1 MFVGSITWPIP
12 LIGWSQNGL
21 EKHVHFFQPPY
32 YLSILNFETHAC
44 IRASG
49 LVKQAMDFPCFR
61 EWTWT
66 AIYLQLHTCGGW
78 IKIRKY
84 GVPNSHSLSWECSI
98 KPLKWDTWVTWVNG
112 GFQSHG
118 GTPVH
123 HPFIVVGFSIFF
135 HHRGSPIYDHLW
147 KPPNDGSLVY
157 YWAYRMTHILDD
169 EKTSGSW
176 GWIKKPLNTF
186 SRHSRN
192 GHQTWCWKKTRICRM
207 FCRKKTRI

>member
-61 EWTWT
+61 EWTLT
-66 AIYLQLHTCGGW
+66 TIYLQLHTCGGW

-84 GVPNSHSLSWECSI
+84 GVPNSHSLSWEYSI

-112 GFQSHG
+112 GFLKWGYPCSS
-118 GTPVH
+118 
-123 HPFIVVGFSIFF
+123 SIYSCWIF
-135 HHRGSPIYDHLW
+135 HIFPTQGIPHLW
-147 KPPNDGSLVY
+147 SFMEAPK
-157 YWAYRMTHILDD
+157 W
-169 EKTSGSW
+169 
-176 GWIKKPLNTF
+176 LNKW
-186 SRHSRN
+186 S
-192 GHQTWCWKKTRICRM
+192 
-207 FCRKKTRI
+207 